1 MSGAAAQS
9 ETHRKG
15 LIDPAHCRIIQAAHL
30 FPQTLFI
37 YGTDLLQQHHRIP
50 GKAAASG
57 RKIDMGGQFGFI
69 LPAGDGSSDH
79 SGTVTVAH
87 IVLHNQYRT
96 DTALL

>member
-1 MSGAAAQS
+1 MSGTAAQS

-69 LPAGDGSSDH
+69 LPAGDGAAI
-79 SGTVTVAH
+79 TVG
-87 IVLHNQYRT
+87 L
-96 DTALL
+96 